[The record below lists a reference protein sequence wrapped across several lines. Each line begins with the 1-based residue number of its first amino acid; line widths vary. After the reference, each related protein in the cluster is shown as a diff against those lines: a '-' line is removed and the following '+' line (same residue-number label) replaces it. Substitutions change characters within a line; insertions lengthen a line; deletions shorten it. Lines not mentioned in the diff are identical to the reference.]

1 VPLPMTMAIPGF
13 LNDLARQASDLGWSL
28 ADLETR
34 AGLPAGYLDAVG
46 RLQRPPTRAA
56 CDRLA
61 AALKTDP
68 ARLSPWLGPQTLAV
82 GRPGIV
88 GELQATI
95 YFLELLPES
104 ARQRA
109 AAAAHAAVLDLLDQ
123 VAQVNAAQ
131 EAEAG
136 G

>member
-1 VPLPMTMAIPGF
+1 MPLPTTIAIPGF
-13 LNDLARQASDLGWSL
+13 LNDLARQAGSLGWSL
-28 ADLETR
+28 ADLEMR
-34 AGLPAGYLDAVG
+34 AGLPAGYLDAVE
-46 RLQRPPTRAA
+46 RLQRPPTRAVW
-56 CDRLA
+56 DRLA
-61 AALKTDP
+61 AALRTDS

-82 GRPGIV
+82 SRPGIV

-95 YFLELLPES
+95 YFLELLPDN

-109 AAAAHAAVLDLLDQ
+109 TAAAHAAVLDLLDQ
-123 VAQVNAAQ
+123 VALANAAQ